1 MQTKVLLEILQQ
13 NRFNSSV
20 TFKEINTK
28 NVNFRLNEKTA
39 SAGFIYRHIGETI
52 NTLGQYLGFETNV
65 EDTTMGKTDTGKKY
79 DTETSAKL
87 IEQGYNKLK
96 NVIKNS
102 SDKDWLEEIETPLFG
117 KISKIRLLS
126 IILFHI
132 SHHCGQIASAIVKG
146 KTSD

>member
-1 MQTKVLLEILQQ
+1 MQIRILLEILEQ

-20 TFKEINTK
+20 TFKAINND

-39 SAGFIYRHIGETI
+39 SVGFIYRHIGETI
-52 NTLGQYLGFETNV
+52 NTLGKDLGFETNV
-65 EDTTMGKTDTGKKY
+65 EDSTMGKTDTGKKY
-79 DTETSAKL
+79 DMETSAKFV
-87 IEQGYNKLK
+87 EQGYNQIE

-102 SDKDWLEEIETPLFG
+102 ADKDWLEEIETTLFG

-132 SHHCGQIASAIVKG
+132 SHHCGQMASAIVKG
-146 KTSD
+146 KIAA